1 MGTSVTSTDIIEND
15 PPEFYLATLNR
26 RIREVMDK
34 TLRTHGLKLVEWRLL
49 SCLEGETPLTIYD
62 LSQLSAIDRTVT
74 SRLVEKLAETKLV
87 KKITL
92 RHDKRFV
99 QVSLTAKGR
108 DLLAKTSG
116 DVSAV
121 REHLFSRLD
130 PSKIQALTETIQ
142 ILIEN
147 ADSIGK
153 MHRSKSIKP
162 RLAG

>member
-1 MGTSVTSTDIIEND
+1 MSATSTDIIEND

-49 SCLEGETPLTIYD
+49 SCLEGVTPLTIHD

-92 RHDKRFV
+92 RQDKRFV
-99 QVSLTAKGR
+99 QVSLTAKGK

-130 PSKIQALTETIQ
+130 PSEIQALTETIQ

-153 MHRSKSIKP
+153 MHRHKSIKP
-162 RLAG
+162 HLSGL

>member
-1 MGTSVTSTDIIEND
+1 MSLTSTDIIEND

-34 TLRTHGLKLVEWRLL
+34 TLRAHGLKLVEWRLL
-49 SCLEGETPLTIYD
+49 SCLEGETPLTIHD

-130 PSKIQALTETIQ
+130 PSEIQALTETIQ
-142 ILIEN
+142 VLIEN

-162 RLAG
+162 HLAGL